1 MIAVLEMMR
10 ELRKQKKM
18 TLKQLADII
27 GVAEVTVSTYERGT
41 REPPLSVLCAI
52 ADALDV
58 SLDVLVRGKRK
69 EPLPEDGERLKD
81 LIAVSFSELSP
92 QERKIAE
99 AVLTAL
105 LSQQE
110 QEVVDT

>member
-1 MIAVLEMMR
+1 MLERMR
-10 ELRKQKKM
+10 ELRKQKGM

-52 ADALDV
+52 ADALGA
-58 SLDVLVRGKRK
+58 SLDELVRGTKK
-69 EPLPEDGERLKD
+69 EPSHNDVEGLKD

-92 QERKIAE
+92 QEKKIAE
-99 AVLTAL
+99 AVLSVL
-105 LSQQE
+105 LSGQE
-110 QEVVDT
+110 